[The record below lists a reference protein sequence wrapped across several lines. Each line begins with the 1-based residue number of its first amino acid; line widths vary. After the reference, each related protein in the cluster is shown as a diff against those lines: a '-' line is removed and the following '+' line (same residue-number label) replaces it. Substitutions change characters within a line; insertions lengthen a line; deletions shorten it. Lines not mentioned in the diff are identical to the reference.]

1 MISHIQNEIL
11 KQKNFAGSGLE
22 GKPKLLNAFF
32 SKLVLCQNYETLHTR
47 FNSGSFSST
56 DLKFGS
62 FIAK

>member
-11 KQKNFAGSGLE
+11 KQKNFSRSGLE
-22 GKPKLLNAFF
+22 GVPELLKAFF
-32 SKLVLCQNYETLHTR
+32 STLFLCQKYETLEVPTQAC
-47 FNSGSFSST
+47 FSST